1 VRICLIEQGEDSSG
15 YFLGQLPV
23 NKGVEFI
30 RVTGYRSGDNNSTG
44 LCDYFFLNLNY
55 LLTDPAEIIS
65 NIRVSEPHARIVA
78 LLGVKR
84 NLTGFARAKKSGI
97 ESFLAYPWNLN
108 SIQGLELVPELK
120 IIPER
125 KTETETVNFGIIG
138 KSACVVSL
146 LEFINKAGRSELPVL
161 IEGESGTGK
170 ELVAK
175 AIHSSGAR
183 AGKPLITINCGAMPR
198 DLLENEL
205 FGHEAG
211 AFTGATSL
219 KRGLF
224 EVSNGGTL
232 FIDEIGEMDILS
244 QVKLLRV
251 LETGTFRR
259 LGSTTEKSADVRI
272 IAATNRVLENDI
284 KEKKFRA
291 DLYYRLGVLKTY
303 IPPLRERREDIP
315 LLVEHILE
323 KKINKGKLIRD
334 RITLNSAAFDSIM
347 AYSWPGNI
355 RELMNVINR
364 AAVMSDNAVIRGID
378 LPKSISIVA
387 DIPDPQPGADLPLH
401 EFLDRAEK
409 EYLTVLFRKHDGDK
423 NLLAVILKISRAQ
436 LYRKLAKYNIR

>member
-15 YFLGQLPV
+15 YFFGQLPV
-23 NKGVEFI
+23 NKGVDI
-30 RVTGYRSGDNNSTG
+30 VRVADYRCGDNEKNG

-55 LLTDPAEIIS
+55 LLTDPAETIE
-65 NIRVSEPHARIVA
+65 NIKAAEPQAEIVA

-84 NLTGFARAKKSGI
+84 NLTGFARAKRSGI
-97 ESFLAYPWNLN
+97 SSFLSYPWDLN
-108 SIQGLELVPELK
+108 SIKGFYPVAEQKEAEKKPE
-120 IIPER
+120 I
-125 KTETETVNFGIIG
+125 ETRNFGIIG
-138 KSACVVSL
+138 KSAGVASL

-175 AIHSSGAR
+175 AIHSSSFR
-183 AGKPLITINCGAMPR
+183 SDRSLITINCGAMPR

-224 EVSNGGTL
+224 EVSNGSTL

-259 LGSTTEKSADVRI
+259 LGGTTEKSADVRI
-272 IAATNRVLENDI
+272 IAATNRVLENEI
-284 KEKKFRA
+284 NEKKFRS
-291 DLYYRLGVLKTY
+291 DLYYRLGVLKTF

-323 KKINKGKLIRD
+323 KKINKGKLIKD
-334 RITLNSAAFDSIM
+334 RMTLNSSAFDSIM

-355 RELMNVINR
+355 RELINVINR
-364 AAVMSDNAVIRGID
+364 AAVMSDNSVIRGID
-378 LPKSISIVA
+378 LPKSISNA
-387 DIPDPQPGADLPLH
+387 SDPSPALPGAVLPLH
-401 EFLDRAEK
+401 EFLDLAEK
-409 EYLTVLFRKHDGDK
+409 EYLTKLFREHKGDK
-423 NLLAVILKISRAQ
+423 NSLAFLLKISRAQ
-436 LYRKLAKYNIR
+436 LYRKFAKYLIR